1 MKGTVVA
8 DSDPKR
14 FDLSDTEEVAITEVG
29 VAKTSYFIESGENN
43 AELGV
48 YAGKW
53 SFSEAEGQ

>member
-14 FDLSDTEEVAITEVG
+14 FDLSDTEVVTVTEVD
-29 VAKTSYFIESGENN
+29 VAEKSYFIESGENN

-53 SFSEAEGQ
+53 SFAEAEGQ